1 MSPENTERTLQLGR
15 LGRTIGLDGGLLF
28 HAAGAAEAELLQVG
42 LMVTASGETDLRIA
56 ALRRHN
62 RGVVLHF
69 EGIRRVE
76 RARELTNAD
85 LSVRVADLPEG
96 FTPSDLAAGLI
107 GLPVRLAG
115 NEIGR
120 VAAVEGAP
128 GHEYLR
134 LEPAGQ
140 LVPLNAPYVQVSTA
154 HVALLDPPEGLL

>member
-1 MSPENTERTLQLGR
+1 MPTENTERTLQLGR

-28 HAAGAAEAELLQVG
+28 HAAGTAEAELLQVG
-42 LMVTASGETDLRIA
+42 LIVTAGAGPDLRIA

-62 RGVVLHF
+62 RGLVLHF

-85 LSVRVADLPEG
+85 LSVRLADLPEG
-96 FTPSDLAAGLI
+96 FTPNDLTSGLI
-107 GLPVRLAG
+107 GLPVLLAG

-120 VAAVEGAP
+120 VAAVEGAA

-140 LVPLNAPYVQVSTA
+140 LVPLHAPYVQVSA
-154 HVALLDPPEGLL
+154 AGVALLDPPEGLL